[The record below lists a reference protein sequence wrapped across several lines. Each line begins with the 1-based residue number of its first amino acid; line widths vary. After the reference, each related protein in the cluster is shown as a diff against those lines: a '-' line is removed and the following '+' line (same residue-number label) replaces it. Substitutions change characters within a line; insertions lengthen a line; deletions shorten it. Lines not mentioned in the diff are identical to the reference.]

1 MQSAKCKTQS
11 AKIDKMKNE
20 FIILFH
26 VEHNL
31 KDNNIYRPCLENINR
46 KAKRK
51 TLRSCVY
58 KPSQEGM

>member
-1 MQSAKCKTQS
+1 MQSAKCKVQS
-11 AKIDKMKNE
+11 AKLDKMKNE
-20 FIILFH
+20 FFILFH

-51 TLRSCVY
+51 S
-58 KPSQEGM
+58 